1 MCTQK
6 LDIMPRVSKPISLA
20 IFSALLLIATLGL
33 AQTSAPAQPAA
44 PQQQTQAAPAPR
56 GTTTT
61 TIVTDPVQTQAP
73 AQPNA
78 QSAPAQGTAQPQQTT
93 GQTAQPAPD
102 QAQGAQQGQPAQGQQ
117 GQPAEESQMPAN
129 NKDTVVLPS
138 GQQPAGQQAG
148 QVDSQVQEENGQFVI
163 HTQVEEVVLHATV
176 VDEKGRLVTDLPKTA
191 FTVYENGK
199 VQQITHF
206 QREDVPVALGILIDN
221 SGSMRDKRQ
230 KVNQAAIN
238 LVKSSNPEDK
248 VFVVNFNEEFYLDQ
262 DFTGSIPKLREALEK
277 IDSRGGTAMYDAVD
291 ASAKYLEDNSSR
303 LDKEFHIQ
311 KKALLIVTDGE
322 DNSSRDTLEQ
332 IKRKLEDENAPVVY
346 TIGILGDEHSRRAK
360 RALQQLAE
368 QTGGLAFFP
377 KDVNEVDSISQTIAR
392 DIRSQYTIAFKKNPG
407 QDAGYRSIK
416 VIAHAPGHKNL
427 QVRTLTGYFANGQQ
441 RASR

>member
-1 MCTQK
+1 
-6 LDIMPRVSKPISLA
+6 
-20 IFSALLLIATLGL
+20 
-33 AQTSAPAQPAA
+33 
-44 PQQQTQAAPAPR
+44 
-56 GTTTT
+56 
-61 TIVTDPVQTQAP
+61 
-73 AQPNA
+73 
-78 QSAPAQGTAQPQQTT
+78 
-93 GQTAQPAPD
+93 
-102 QAQGAQQGQPAQGQQ
+102 
-117 GQPAEESQMPAN
+117 MPAN